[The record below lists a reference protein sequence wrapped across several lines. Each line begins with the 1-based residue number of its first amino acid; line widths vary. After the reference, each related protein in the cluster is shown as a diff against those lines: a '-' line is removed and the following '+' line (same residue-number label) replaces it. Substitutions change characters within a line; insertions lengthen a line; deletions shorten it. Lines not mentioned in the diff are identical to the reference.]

1 VKPKEAERAF
11 TSLAG
16 FDAELVLSVH
26 HERVVRNDHTVTL
39 GQLVLQLPPSRD
51 RVSFARCP
59 VTVHEFLDDT
69 VGVSFQGKVLARYDR
84 HGQLQPKARRAEKA
98 A

>member
-26 HERVVRNDHTVTL
+26 HERVVRNDHTVTV
-39 GQLVLQLPPSRD
+39 GPLVLQIPPSKD

-59 VTVHEFLDDT
+59 VTVHEFLDASL
-69 VGVSFQGKVLARYDR
+69 GISFQGKVLARYDR
-84 HGQLQPKARRAEKA
+84 DGQLQPKARRVEKA